1 MNMSS
6 AITAFFRPRTW
17 KLGLKSLVLH
27 PMRSGLTVL
36 GIFFGVVSVIWLL
49 AIGEGISRE
58 AQARIEDLGA
68 ENIIVRSI
76 KPPDSSNSSSTRQ
89 VDTFGVTRTD
99 KALIEETITTI
110 DRVLPIRELP
120 QRFVYNGNP
129 NSKPIDGRLVGCT
142 NAYAEVTRLFVARGR
157 FLSMV
162 EVNQS
167 KSVCVIAANLSSK
180 LFPSEDPL
188 GKKIY
193 IPEKQEFFKI
203 VGVLKPR
210 NASAAIGGSLAA
222 QDFSLDVY
230 IPITTMRQRMGD
242 LEVQRSSGSFSAKS
256 FELTQITI
264 QVAKVEDV
272 KRTAKLVEATLKR
285 DKIDRQDIAIV
296 VPFELLEQAEFTRL
310 VFMVFMGFIAAVSLL
325 VGGIGIMNIM
335 LATVTERTR
344 EIGIRRAL
352 GAKRSD
358 IVLQFLVETISLSV
372 IGGITGILVGLLC
385 PVSIDLLKSFTQS
398 SAPEMYASLPA
409 DITDMRPVIVPFSIP
424 LAFCIS
430 VAVGVFF
437 GLYPAYRAA
446 QMDPIEA
453 LRHE

>member
-1 MNMSS
+1 MKMSS
-6 AITAFFRPRTW
+6 VITAFFRLRTW

-76 KPPDSSNSSSTRQ
+76 KPPASSVSFSRT
-89 VDTFGVTRTD
+89 VDAFGVTRNE
-99 KALIEETITTI
+99 KSLIEMTIPTVK
-110 DRVLPIRELP
+110 RVLPIRELP
-120 QRFVYNGNP
+120 QRFAYNGNP
-129 NSKPIDGRLVGCT
+129 NAKPIDGRLVGCT
-142 NAYAEVTRLFVARGR
+142 HAYAEVTRLFVARGR
-157 FLSMV
+157 FLSTV
-162 EVNQS
+162 EVSQA

-188 GKKIY
+188 GKQIY
-193 IPEKQEFFKI
+193 VPEKQEFFKI

-230 IPITTMRQRMGD
+230 IPITSMQQRMGD
-242 LEVQRSSGSFSAKS
+242 VEVKRSNGSFVVTS
-256 FELTQITI
+256 FELTQITV
-264 QVAKVEDV
+264 QVAKASDV
-272 KRTAKLVEATLKR
+272 KRTAKLVEATLKAG
-285 DKIDRQDIAIV
+285 KIDRQDIAIV
-296 VPFELLEQAEFTRL
+296 VPFELLEQAEFTRI

-385 PVSIDLLKSFTQS
+385 PLGIELLKSITQS
-398 SAPEMYASLPA
+398 SAPEIYASLPG
-409 DITDMRPVIVPFSIP
+409 DITDMQPVIVPFSIP

>member
-1 MNMSS
+1 MNFSS
-6 AITAFFRPRTW
+6 VVTAFFRPRTW

-76 KPPDSSNSSSTRQ
+76 KPPDAANSSTRQ
-89 VDTFGVTRTD
+89 VDAFGISRSE
-99 KALIEETITTI
+99 KSLIESTIPTI
-110 DRVLPIRELP
+110 GRVLPIRELP
-120 QRFVYNGNP
+120 QRFAYNGNP
-129 NSKPIDGRLVGCT
+129 NARPIDGRLVGCT
-142 NAYAEVTRLFVARGR
+142 NGYAEVTRLVVARGR
-157 FLSMV
+157 FLSTV
-162 EVNQS
+162 EVS
-167 KSVCVIAANLSSK
+167 KSKAVCVIAANLATK

-188 GKKIY
+188 GKQIY
-193 IPEKQEFFKI
+193 IPEKREFFKI
-203 VGVLKPR
+203 VGVLRHR

-242 LEVQRSSGSFSAKS
+242 LEVQRRNGSFIVKN

-264 QVAKVEDV
+264 QVSDADDV
-272 KRTAKLVEATLKR
+272 KRTAKLVEATLKAG
-285 DKIDRQDIAIV
+285 KVNRQDIAIV

-385 PVSIDLLKSFTQS
+385 PLSIEVLKSVMQS
-398 SAPEMYASLPA
+398 SAPEMFSSLPS